1 MAYVDGFLLVV
12 TKKNLEAYR
21 GIARAAGKVW
31 IGHGALEYRE
41 CVGEDLDPMPGM
53 GTSFPKRV
61 KLARGEAVIFSWIT
75 YKSRAHRDKVNA
87 KVMADP
93 SMQKLMD
100 PKKNP
105 MPFDMKRMSMAGF
118 DVIVDL

>member
-12 TKKNLEAYR
+12 TKKNVEAYR
-21 GIARAAGKVW
+21 RVARAAGKVW
-31 IGHGALEYRE
+31 MKHGALEYRE
-41 CVGEDLDPMPGM
+41 CVGEDVDPMPGM

-61 KLARGEAVIFSWIT
+61 KLAPKEAVIFSWIM

-93 SMQKLMD
+93 YMKKMMD
-100 PKKNP
+100 PKK
-105 MPFDMKRMSMAGF
+105 MPFDLKRMSMAGF

>member
-1 MAYVDGFLLVV
+1 
-12 TKKNLEAYR
+12 
-21 GIARAAGKVW
+21 
-31 IGHGALEYRE
+31 
-41 CVGEDLDPMPGM
+41 
-53 GTSFPKRV
+53 V
-61 KLARGEAVIFSWIT
+61 KLAPKEAVIFSWIT

-93 SMQKLMD
+93 FMQKMD
-100 PKKNP
+100 PRK